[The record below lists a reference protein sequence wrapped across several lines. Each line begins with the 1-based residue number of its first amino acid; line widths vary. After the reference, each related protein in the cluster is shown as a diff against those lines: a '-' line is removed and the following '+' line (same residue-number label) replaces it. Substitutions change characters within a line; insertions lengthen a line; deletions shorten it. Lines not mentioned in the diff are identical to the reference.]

1 MRIGGVPPSIAPPPP
16 PMTTAPLTSDATTPF
31 ATTPAP
37 VGSSA
42 SCLMSASV
50 MPARR
55 VNGHRLSSPPR
66 IPHSPVRK
74 RKSLLI
80 LLALHQRNKSALI
93 YQFFFRHRIAWEQT
107 THTLSQW
114 QQSTEI
120 SHWQV
125 KTTTNCTY
133 INLTFKRNFIFAL
146 DCVYNCLYNCNPMQ
160 TPNIIIIIIFIV
172 YN

>member
-31 ATTPAP
+31 GIGVGLTTVSVAVVMTTGAAVATTPAP

-107 THTLSQW
+107 THTLSQ
-114 QQSTEI
+114 
-120 SHWQV
+120 
-125 KTTTNCTY
+125 
-133 INLTFKRNFIFAL
+133 
-146 DCVYNCLYNCNPMQ
+146 
-160 TPNIIIIIIFIV
+160 
-172 YN
+172 